1 MTIVYFVRHA
11 QPNYNNHDDLTR
23 ELTAQGLV
31 DRMKVVD
38 ALRETTV
45 DAVLSSPY
53 QRAVDTVQPL
63 ADLRGLTV
71 ETDADFRERK
81 VGDGWLEDFTSFA
94 MRQWS
99 DFDFALECGE
109 SLRQVQKR
117 NMAALRRAME
127 KYPGEPLAI
136 ATHGTAM
143 GTILNHFDPQ
153 WGYQS
158 FLRILDV
165 MPYIVRLEID
175 TEGRCIAR
183 EEILMMQKQWRRP

>member
-1 MTIVYFVRHA
+1 MTTVFFVRHA

-23 ELTAQGLV
+23 ELTEKGLA

-38 ALRETTV
+38 VLQETTV

-63 ADLRGLTV
+63 ADLRALTV

-94 MRQWS
+94 KRQWS

-109 SLRQVQKR
+109 SLRQVQAR
-117 NMAALRRAME
+117 NLVALTRVLERYADQTVVI
-127 KYPGEPLAI
+127 G
-136 ATHGTAM
+136 THGTALSTLVEYFSP
-143 GTILNHFDPQ
+143 GFGYEGFD
-153 WGYQS
+153 
-158 FLRILDV
+158 RIRGV
-165 MPYIVRLEID
+165 MPWMVRM
-175 TEGRCIAR
+175 TFEGQTCIGI
-183 EEILMMQKQWRRP
+183 EEMEL